1 MSLSVSPA
9 VRLLALIGVIAAVG
23 VALAMRMLSPGT
35 EQAKR
40 HVVKPLHARVRAHH
54 PARSGRARR
63 SVAAPKTAPVE
74 GPLVRANGL
83 PPAVARALLD
93 HRVVVVSLYSPRAK
107 VDGVALA
114 EARAGAEAA
123 DAGFVRVNVLRQRE
137 IAALNTKIGVTY
149 DPAVLVFRRPYEL
162 FVRLNGFAD
171 KETVAQAA
179 TDAARPGEPA
189 VG

>member
-1 MSLSVSPA
+1 MTFNVSPQI
-9 VRLLALIGVIAAVG
+9 RLLALVGVIAAVG
-23 VALAMRMLSPGT
+23 LALGLRVLSPGQET
-35 EQAKR
+35 AEP
-40 HVVKPLHARVRAHH
+40 HVVKPLHARARAHPRPH
-54 PARSGRARR
+54 GNVATPTPGRLE
-63 SVAAPKTAPVE
+63 S
-74 GPLVRANGL
+74 PLVRASGL

-93 HRVVVVSLYSPRAK
+93 HRVVVVSLFSPRAK

-137 IAALNTKIGVTY
+137 VAALNAKLGVVY

-162 FVRLNGFAD
+162 FVKLDGFAD